1 MTNTNFSCNNSTNA
15 SENRTDILNFMVLSI
30 ETNLNVTEM
39 CSFNQLTIAIAAY
52 LCSQE
57 FERRLAFLT

>member
-1 MTNTNFSCNNSTNA
+1 
-15 SENRTDILNFMVLSI
+15 MVLSI